1 MEKTKTQISKIMNK
15 YYTGVGIY
23 VLNDNLKFNNVELV
37 KYLNISR

>member
-1 MEKTKTQISKIMNK
+1 MNK